1 MNTATTF
8 ERRLEQAL
16 IIDPQVSTLGA
27 LDERMAR
34 AIARV
39 PETRSSRW
47 SLRRA
52 SRPGLAFVLV
62 VVLAGGAVAGSGIL
76 TRVAESVPAFAI
88 AWERATPIDQ
98 SKTVDGRTVTVER
111 AYVDANLI
119 LVGLTLRDRSGEPA
133 EIGRFDVRVDGV
145 GPAQGLGGPGD
156 SNGFESAHMLTFA
169 TPVGVGGDV
178 GITLVT
184 RDPPATFRFEVPNS
198 GGTSV
203 EPGLRADAAG
213 VTASLERLT
222 IAATGVTGR
231 VALAGGPIEMGDSW
245 DPLGSISSADT
256 EAGIAMTRSYTD
268 DRPFAMFHTVEGSES
283 PSGTWSVTIDE
294 LVGYEDGEQI
304 RLAGPWVFEVPIP

>member
-1 MNTATTF
+1 MNTSATF

-16 IIDPQVSTLGA
+16 MLDPQASTLGA
-27 LDERMAR
+27 LDERIAR

-39 PETRSSRW
+39 PESRAARW

-52 SRPGLAFVLV
+52 SRPGLALVLV

-76 TRVAESVPAFAI
+76 SRVAESVPAFAI
-88 AWERATPIDQ
+88 AWERATTIDQ
-98 SKTVDGRTVTVER
+98 TKTVGGRTVTVER

-119 LVGLTLRDRSGEPA
+119 LVGLTVRDGSGEPA
-133 EIGRFDVRVDGV
+133 ELGPFDVRVDGV
-145 GPAQGLGGPGD
+145 GPAQALGGPGG
-156 SNGFESAHMLTFA
+156 SNSFESAQVLTFA

-184 RDPPATFRFEVPNS
+184 RDPPAIFRFEVPNS

-213 VTASLERLT
+213 VTATLERLT

-256 EAGIAMTRSYTD
+256 DAGIVRTQSYTD

-294 LVGYEDGEQI
+294 LVGYEHGEQI